1 MSGLIAYMRFQSPR
15 SGKFVSNVCRERL
28 RYSTT
33 SFQSPR
39 SGKFVSN
46 IAEVANQYLRKGS
59 KFQSPRSGKFVSN
72 LYVSKLIF
80 KTAQT
85 FQSPRSGKFVSN
97 ILKVQLQL

>member
-1 MSGLIAYMRFQSPR
+1 MSGLIAYMR
-15 SGKFVSNVCRERL
+15 
-28 RYSTT
+28 
-33 SFQSPR
+33 FQSPR